1 MEGSAGN
8 IRELHENGDWRGI
21 VQLYENGFTDEKIL
35 WFQPDSDGLNFLH
48 KNLSELGVQG
58 VSSIGCG
65 SGLFEWLIKSS
76 TGLPVIGY
84 EIDQGWWESRYS
96 PPKFLSGISCIEPTT
111 LPELNS
117 KFALLFCYFNDSKAF
132 EAYLDSFTGDCVI
145 LVGPDEKNKI
155 RYCDPQPFQLK
166 DSKGWR
172 THAVWRS
179 KFLEAIVIYKR
190 STTFCP
196 L

>member
-1 MEGSAGN
+1 
-8 IRELHENGDWRGI
+8 
-21 VQLYENGFTDEKIL
+21 
-35 WFQPDSDGLNFLH
+35 
-48 KNLSELGVQG
+48 
-58 VSSIGCG
+58 
-65 SGLFEWLIKSS
+65 
-76 TGLPVIGY
+76 LPVIGC
-84 EIDQGWWESRYS
+84 EIDHGWWESRYS